1 MYDPV
6 TSSLLFFLLV
16 PGVLITL
23 PPGASALI
31 AAITHAIVF
40 WVVQNYLATF
50 IPWWAIWIAAVVV
63 IGAKFYFRT
72 PAPSYY

>member
-1 MYDPV
+1 MDTV

-23 PPGASALI
+23 PPGAGILI
-31 AAITHAIVF
+31 AALVHAAVF
-40 WVVQNYLATF
+40 WVVQTYLARF
-50 IPWWAIWIAAVVV
+50 LPWWAIWIAAVVV

>member
-23 PPGASALI
+23 PPGASTLI
-31 AAITHAIVF
+31 AALVHALVF
-40 WVVQNYLATF
+40 WVVQNYLATY
-50 IPWWAIWIAAVVV
+50 IPWWAIWVAAVVV
-63 IGAKFYFRT
+63 AGGKYYASRST
-72 PAPSYY
+72 PSYY